1 MKSLKLSKPDAWQRT
16 NRYCSFRA
24 GNEHVI
30 SRAREREREGGMEVD
45 KMQCGYDYCTH
56 THTQTGRYAALC
68 VCGHQKHSSSLRKPN
83 SIRSV
88 RNNQGIALK
97 KASPPFRVA

>member
-1 MKSLKLSKPDAWQRT
+1 
-16 NRYCSFRA
+16 
-24 GNEHVI
+24 
-30 SRAREREREGGMEVD
+30 MEVD
-45 KMQCGYDYCTH
+45 KTQCGYVYCTH
-56 THTQTGRYAALC
+56 THTQTGRYAALS